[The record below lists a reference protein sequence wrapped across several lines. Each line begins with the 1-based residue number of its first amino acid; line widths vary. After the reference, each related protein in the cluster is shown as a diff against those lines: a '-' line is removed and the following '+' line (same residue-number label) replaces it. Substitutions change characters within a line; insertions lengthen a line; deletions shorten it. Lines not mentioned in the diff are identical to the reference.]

1 MTTSRQVIPASKPRN
16 PCVPAARF
24 RQAGAHQRTA
34 GGERRMDKQRLRRE
48 LAALPAGS
56 RGRPPSP

>member
-1 MTTSRQVIPASKPRN
+1 MTPSRLAIPASKPRN

-24 RQAGAHQRTA
+24 RMAGAHQRTA
-34 GGERRMDKQRLRRE
+34 GGARRQEKQHLRRE
-48 LAALPAGS
+48 LVALPSGS